1 MPGEEREN
9 EYTVPRKIRVTHI
22 INSFEFGGAES
33 MLCNLLLRTDRDRF
47 VPSVISLIDD
57 LTVAGPVIEAR
68 IPLMTLGMK
77 PGVPDPA
84 RMARLCRTLREQH
97 PDVIHTWMDH
107 SNLIGGLAAWATT
120 RAPVVWGIH
129 HAEHVAGMTKRSTL
143 WAVRACARLSG
154 RLPAKIVC
162 CSEQSRRHYG
172 RLGFDLGKM
181 IVIPNGFDTRR
192 FRPCPQARRE
202 VRDELGIA
210 PDALIVGLVARYDPL
225 KDHAT
230 FLRAA
235 AAIVARRPETFF
247 LLCGQNIDSHNRALV
262 EQIQSLGLTGHCRL
276 LGPRRD
282 MQRVYPAL
290 DVLASSSISEAFP
303 LVVGEAMACGVPCAV
318 TDVGDSALIVGE
330 TGKVVPR
337 ANPQALARAI
347 EELLAMKAD
356 ARGQLGQAARQ
367 RVCELFDL
375 DSVTRRY
382 EAIYEQLA
390 RERSARPGEYRR
402 DDCAT
407 LERQARMPAPPWP
420 SPQARVASPMPS
432 ADAGTLRPLKI
443 LMVVESSAGGTGR
456 HVLEL
461 SEGLMARG
469 CQVHLARSTR
479 RVDQMFL
486 GRLAKLPAIRQIA
499 LPMRT
504 GIHPGD
510 FAISRAIRRYAR
522 QFGPFDVVHGH
533 SSKGGAFARLAALG
547 TGAAAFYTLHGL
559 IMMDPLLGRWKRLVY
574 LMMERAMALRTARI
588 IAVSPEEQRA
598 AIGLGL
604 GKSRVVLIPNGV
616 APAELSPRAK
626 ARQAIGLADDDAL
639 AIGFVGRLV
648 SQKAVD
654 VLLRAFARV
663 VESAPHARLAL
674 VGAGPLEA
682 ELRTL
687 AEQLSVGE
695 RVLWLGE
702 RDAREV
708 LAAFEIFAIASRKE
722 GLPYVVLEA
731 MSAGL
736 PIVATASAGVE
747 ILVED
752 RVNGRVTPADD
763 SAALGAALAE
773 LAASPANLAAYGVAS
788 GQRAALFTIDAMVD
802 RTLQEYLGASADA
815 DRSDNL

>member
-1 MPGEEREN
+1 
-9 EYTVPRKIRVTHI
+9 
-22 INSFEFGGAES
+22 
-33 MLCNLLLRTDRDRF
+33 
-47 VPSVISLIDD
+47 
-57 LTVAGPVIEAR
+57 
-68 IPLMTLGMK
+68 
-77 PGVPDPA
+77 
-84 RMARLCRTLREQH
+84 
-97 PDVIHTWMDH
+97 
-107 SNLIGGLAAWATT
+107 
-120 RAPVVWGIH
+120 
-129 HAEHVAGMTKRSTL
+129 
-143 WAVRACARLSG
+143 
-154 RLPAKIVC
+154 
-162 CSEQSRRHYG
+162 
-172 RLGFDLGKM
+172 M

-375 DSVTRRY
+375 DSVTQRY

-708 LAAFEIFAIASRKE
+708 LAAFEIFAIASRKDGLLCFLFHSLFRDERQIEQNAVNPLERTTVAQFRELIEYYLAIGYRFIVPGELLE
-722 GLPYVVLEA
+722 GLKPDGKYAMITFDDGYYNNLQALPVLEELDVPA
-731 MSAGL
+731 IFFISTKHIARNKCFWWDVFYREQIARGVPARQVHRQTVHWKSMRTEDIERELLSRFGPNSLKPRGDIDRPFTAAELRTFAQNKYVHLGNHTADHAILTNYCAAQVREQVSSAQEWLAEIIGRPPVAIAYPNGAHNDRVVDICAQAGL
-736 PIVATASAGVE
+736 KIG
-747 ILVED
+747 
-752 RVNGRVTPADD
+752 
-763 SAALGAALAE
+763 
-773 LAASPANLAAYGVAS
+773 
-788 GQRAALFTIDAMVD
+788 FTIRPVSYTHLRAHE
-802 RTLQEYLGASADA
+802 TG
-815 DRSDNL
+815 